1 MTTILF
7 FALLFIAKVVDNTL
21 SASKTILIQRNHSIL
36 AGITVAAS
44 EFIYFFL
51 IKNVLSDES
60 PAAIITVSVAG
71 GIGCW
76 IAVCL
81 SSRFSKDRLYIHVV
95 MSDDKP
101 AMQGFR
107 DYLAEHHI
115 TNVAADSYTRDWNTK
130 TITVTAYADTREKN
144 RLVDEYFENSV
155 HKFKRVIQKI

>member
-1 MTTILF
+1 MTTIIF
-7 FALLFIAKVVDNTL
+7 FAVMFIAKVVDNTL

-44 EFIYFFL
+44 DFIYFML

-60 PAAIITVSVAG
+60 PAAIIIVSVAG

-76 IAVCL
+76 IAVFL
-81 SSRFSKDRLYIHVV
+81 SDRLSREV

-101 AMQGFR
+101 TMQAFR
-107 DYLAEHHI
+107 DYLAEHHV

-130 TITVTAYADTREKN
+130 TITVTAYADTKDKN
-144 RLVDEYFENSV
+144 RLIDDYFENSEL
-155 HKFKRVIQKI
+155 KFKRVIHKI